1 MAQVI
6 GPTAGTD
13 RGGLFEVVVK
23 VRSEDTNGVLA
34 AIEDVLPR
42 KLIPPHT
49 HENDVWVYVLT
60 GEIGILVGDEVDHAG
75 AGSWALKP
83 AQHGARDVE
92 PPTDA
97 PARMI
102 EVLDARRE
110 LERWFRGRRRRSAP
124 GDREGFAASCERHG
138 IRCAS
143 GLALGLISCAMAT
156 TSC

>member
-13 RGGLFEVVVK
+13 LGGLFEVVVK

-34 AIEDVLPR
+34 AIEQTVPPR

-75 AGSWALKP
+75 SGSWALKP
-83 AQHGARDVE
+83 RNMVHAMWNR
-92 PPTDA
+92 TDA

-102 EVLDARRE
+102 EVLTPAGT
-110 LERWFRGRRRRSAP
+110 ERWFER
-124 GDREGFAASCERHG
+124 DREGFAASCERHG
-138 IRCAS
+138 IRWLPDS
-143 GLALGLISCAMAT
+143 PWGDKLRQRYDLV
-156 TSC
+156 